1 MKRFFTLSILIFFV
15 SSTVAQYLD
24 LNEYGLKGDNSD
36 ESLQFSNALR
46 EASSKGL
53 TLTGKGTF
61 NLNGTRIVVPGN
73 ISIEAKK
80 KGELIIRNGAYI
92 FGSGDIQLQKIIFE
106 DFTTSVFYYPKNK
119 EPRGDIKIEVNDCRF
134 EDNMAAFF
142 SQGQSYWMM
151 LRNSKFTCND
161 FINSGTAAVSLKFN
175 HRNLLFEKNHFEGLM
190 FEGKK
195 LYYLVLAGL
204 DSAGGGRGFQFRKNT
219 IKNIVHPGKDI
230 NYTVL
235 ARGSNS
241 LFSENDV
248 EDVSDVAFY
257 VRGDS
262 GVVERNRIINKTV
275 ASNHAIIAKGGSR
288 KGFIHIRDNE
298 IKGKFGTAIYLD
310 SRYGYAEITG
320 NDIDIKNEN
329 DSVLYAGIR
338 VVGHE
343 VYKKFDITGNSIQVK
358 STNRRAAAIRLNGK
372 GFEQVNITN
381 NKLIK
386 SSSQILLTGKNDI
399 KNLRMTGNRMSSKV
413 ASSIAA
419 ENIEIEENEVEF
431 PGEIQNAFKMGTV
444 GKVKMGNNKKMKK

>member
-1 MKRFFTLSILIFFV
+1 MKRIFTLSILMFFAGNV
-15 SSTVAQYLD
+15 FAQYLD
-24 LNEYGLKGDNSD
+24 LNKYGLKGDNSD
-36 ESLQFSNALR
+36 ESLQFANALK

-61 NLNGTRIVVPGN
+61 NLNGIRIVVPRN
-73 ISIEAKK
+73 ISIESKK
-80 KGELIIRNGAYI
+80 KGDLVIRNGAYI
-92 FGSGDIQLQKIIFE
+92 FGSGNIKLEKIIFK

-119 EPRGDIKIEVNDCRF
+119 EPKGDITIDVKDCRF

-142 SQGQSYWMM
+142 SQGQSYNLM
-151 LRNSKFTCND
+151 LRNSKFTGNE

-175 HRNLLFEKNHFEGLM
+175 HRNLTFEKNHFEGLM

-204 DSAGGGRGFQFRKNT
+204 DSAGGGRGFEFKKNT
-219 IKNIVHPGKDI
+219 IKNIVHPGKDV
-230 NYTVL
+230 NYTIL

-241 LFSENDV
+241 CFMENYV

-262 GVVERNRIINKTV
+262 GKVEKNRIINKNIS
-275 ASNHAIIAKGGSR
+275 SNHAIIAKGGST
-288 KGFIHIRDNE
+288 KGYIYVRDNE
-298 IKGKFGTAIYLD
+298 IKGKFGTAVYFD
-310 SRYGYAEITG
+310 SRYGYAEIIG
-320 NDIDIKNEN
+320 NDIDISNEN

-338 VVGHE
+338 VIGHE
-343 VYKKFDITGNSIQVK
+343 VYKKFDISGNSIQVK
-358 STNRRAAAIRLNGK
+358 SNNKRAAAIRLNGK

-381 NKLIK
+381 NKLLK

-399 KNLRMTGNRMSSKV
+399 KNLRMTGNNMSSRI

-419 ENIEIEENEVEF
+419 ENIEIEENEMDF
-431 PGEIQNAFKMGTV
+431 PGELQKAFKIGSE
-444 GKVKMGNNKKMKK
+444 GKVKMGKNKKKKN